1 MCNIAGYVG
10 NRQAAPI
17 LLDMIRR
24 QQDYDGGVS
33 TGIVTYHEGHL
44 YIKKIIGDVD
54 ELIKHTDALSLPG
67 TIGIAHTRP
76 GGTSKTYGHA
86 QPFVTVEGN
95 MAACTNGTGRG
106 SVSKDVYMSMVNFLE
121 DNGYIERK
129 NSESDKREQLVF
141 PTEKMLD
148 ILSEV
153 TDITMEWNKMIA
165 EDISEKELE
174 IFHNVL
180 DKMHAKSRLA
190 VFGEESEL

>member
-1 MCNIAGYVG
+1 MATIMRKMNVISRCESMYRSEKSSEKLPGIYHSYVFAICK
-10 NRQAAPI
+10 N
-17 LLDMIRR
+17 
-24 QQDYDGGVS
+24 S
-33 TGIVTYHEGHL
+33 GITQ
-44 YIKKIIGDVD
+44 
-54 ELIKHTDALSLPG
+54 DALGKYLCKNKSSV
-67 TIGIAHTRP
+67 TR
-76 GGTSKTYGHA
+76 HL
-86 QPFVTVEGN
+86 
-95 MAACTNGTGRG
+95 
-106 SVSKDVYMSMVNFLE
+106 NFLE